1 MFIVIFALSVISMC
15 YSSVRFMQQQRKL
28 MIIKK
33 SCQRIINLLG
43 LMVNNICFGILIS
56 VDVLIQII

>member
-33 SCQRIINLLG
+33 IMPKNYQFAWFNGEYLFWNFDFC
-43 LMVNNICFGILIS
+43 
-56 VDVLIQII
+56 